1 MAQSA
6 GTYLKA
12 GKHDND
18 TTRTTA
24 DIRWT
29 DRENEEIR
37 EESLAC
43 YITAKKI
50 QRITNERDTN
60 PSFEIVTYV
69 MKLMMG
75 LEERTEEAREDVCY
89 LLEHKPDYTVTC
101 DRQF

>member
-12 GKHDND
+12 EKHENN
-18 TTRTTA
+18 TARTTA

-50 QRITNERDTN
+50 QRITTAFSDN
-60 PSFEIVTYV
+60 PHYPF
-69 MKLMMG
+69 G
-75 LEERTEEAREDVCY
+75 DA
-89 LLEHKPDYTVTC
+89 HG
-101 DRQF
+101 QAG